1 MAKGIVTKA
10 NMVFFKRMASPM
22 MKDKML
28 EGMAEGFVDYVKDQR
43 KKGKMPTAQELV
55 DRAKDNKDMNFCYA
69 KATISDKDIMA
80 IAERVVGQFANL

>member
-1 MAKGIVTKA
+1 
-10 NMVFFKRMASPM
+10 
-22 MKDKML
+22 
-28 EGMAEGFVDYVKDQR
+28 
-43 KKGKMPTAQELV
+43 MPTAQELL

>member
-10 NMVFFKRMASPM
+10 NMIFFKRMASPM

-28 EGMAEGFVDYVKDQR
+28 EGLADGFVDYVKDER
-43 KKGKMPTAQELV
+43 KKKKMPTAQELF

-69 KATISDKDIMA
+69 KATIKDSEIMA

>member
-28 EGMAEGFVDYVKDQR
+28 EGMAEGFVDYVKDERKEAKCPQHRSYWTGQR
-43 KKGKMPTAQELV
+43 IT
-55 DRAKDNKDMNFCYA
+55 R
-69 KATISDKDIMA
+69 I
-80 IAERVVGQFANL
+80 